1 MINLLLILYFAL
13 LATFLFGAFAVLYHI
28 LVHKLNER
36 ISIFTAALFI
46 VGSLILLSFNVSNAV
61 QVEWSELSI
70 SLEDLSPGLDSL
82 DDNETYYGE

>member
-13 LATFLFGAFAVLYHI
+13 LSVFLFGAFAVLYHI

-46 VGSLILLSFNVSNAV
+46 VGSLIFISFNVSSAV

-70 SLEDLSPGLDSL
+70 DLSDLGPGLRSLEN
-82 DDNETYYGE
+82 NETYYGE